1 MTDETRLEVKG
12 TMQLGATF
20 PQTEIGED
28 PGAIRA
34 YAQAIEGMGF
44 DYTLAYDHVVGVDT
58 ETRPDYLPRGRR
70 PPYTKRTP
78 FHEPMVLFAYLA
90 GITTKLGLV
99 TGIII
104 LPQRQ
109 TVLVA
114 KQAAEIDLL
123 SGGRLRLGIGTGW
136 NEVEY
141 EALGMNFRD
150 RGARSEEQ
158 IALMRE
164 LWTKE
169 AVTFQGKWH
178 TVNAA
183 GINPLPIQR
192 PIPIFLGGAAEAVVK
207 RVATT
212 ADGWFINGPLTP
224 ENATAIERMRQMAR
238 EAGRDPAHIGI
249 EGSVRYRPETTNAEY
264 RKDAEAWRA
273 IGASHVTIGTMDA
286 GLKSVE
292 EHLMALIKVK
302 SAVGPI

>member
-1 MTDETRLEVKG
+1 
-12 TMQLGATF
+12 MQLGATF

-44 DYTLAYDHVVGVDT
+44 DYTVAYDHVVGVDT
-58 ETRPDYLPRGRR
+58 EARPDYLPRGRR
-70 PPYTKRTP
+70 PAYTKRTP

-90 GITTKLGLV
+90 GITTRLGLV

-123 SGGRLRLGIGTGW
+123 SGGRFRLGVGIGW

-141 EALGMNFRD
+141 EALGMNFHD
-150 RGARSEEQ
+150 RGARSVEQ
-158 IALMRE
+158 MTLMRE

-169 AVTFQGKWH
+169 AVTFKGKWH

-183 GINPLPIQR
+183 GINPLPVQR

-212 ADGWFINGPLTP
+212 ADGWFINGALTP
-224 ENATAIERMRQMAR
+224 ENKAAIEHMRQLAR
-238 EAGRDPAHIGI
+238 QAGRDPASIGI
-249 EGSVRYRPETTNAEY
+249 EGAIRYRPETTTEDYLKAA
-264 RKDAEAWRA
+264 DAWRA

-286 GLKSVE
+286 GLKSVD
-292 EHLMALIKVK
+292 EHLMALALVK
-302 SAVGPI
+302 RAAGPF